1 MNDDFNL
8 KPEELDKLTKIAAKN
23 FFQWNSGK
31 NTPNI
36 LLQLSGNVASL
47 GKALEE
53 SAATTNAKI
62 EALSKVI
69 HESSESS
76 SKLATALNRITLF
89 YAVVTFFGV
98 AAMIV
103 QAWAAWK
110 ASNP

>member
-36 LLQLSGNVASL
+36 LIQLSGNVVSL

-53 SAATTNAKI
+53 SAASTTAKI
-62 EALSKVI
+62 EALTKVI

-76 SKLATALNRITLF
+76 SRLATALNRITFF
-89 YAVVTFFGV
+89 YALVTLLGV
-98 AAMIV
+98 AAMVV

-110 ASNP
+110 TAKP